1 MKTRAPTLID
11 RESRLAFWML
21 VPTFTVVL
29 AFVIFPVIWN
39 LWLSLKPVSLGDLRG
54 TALFKLNLSLE
65 NFQKVFSDPD
75 FVSTILTTLIYTIAG
90 STLSIFLGLM
100 AALLVHGEFR
110 GRSLLRGLFISPYI
124 APVVAVSFTW
134 SFILDPQL
142 GVLNSMAVDMGLLAQ
157 PIPFLSQQWL
167 ELDLVGVSVRLPLAL
182 SSVILFE
189 GWRYF
194 PFAFLFILARLQAI
208 PDDLYQAASV
218 DGASPFQRFY
228 HITLS
233 QLATV
238 LSTLFLF
245 RFIWTFNKFDDIF
258 LLTRGRAGTEVLT
271 IKVYDYA
278 FGEFNIGASSAVAL
292 VLFGVLSVFLL
303 IYFRWIAKKPAAGCR
318 ASQSSPPWCRSAW
331 RSRSSVCAGTCISSR
346 CLPCP
351 CCSEF
356 SRSRVR
362 SRSSSSSSH
371 RRSSARAS
379 AVSRNR
385 FGL

>member
-1 MKTRAPTLID
+1 
-11 RESRLAFWML
+11 ML

-124 APVVAVSFTW
+124 APVVAVAFTW

-142 GVLNSMAVDMGLLAQ
+142 GVLNSMAVDMGLWAQ
-157 PIPFLSQQWL
+157 PIPFLSQRWL
-167 ELDLVGVSVRLPLAL
+167 ELDLVGVKVRLPLAL

-303 IYFRWIAKKPAAGCR
+303 IYFRWIAKEA
-318 ASQSSPPWCRSAW
+318 
-331 RSRSSVCAGTCISSR
+331 
-346 CLPCP
+346 
-351 CCSEF
+351 
-356 SRSRVR
+356 
-362 SRSSSSSSH
+362 
-371 RRSSARAS
+371 
-379 AVSRNR
+379 
-385 FGL
+385 

>member
-1 MKTRAPTLID
+1 
-11 RESRLAFWML
+11 ML

-54 TALFKLNLSLE
+54 ASFFKFNLTLD
-65 NFQKVFSDPD
+65 NFRKVFSDPD
-75 FVSTILTTLIYTIAG
+75 FVPALVTTLIYTVSG
-90 STLSIFLGLM
+90 SALSILLGLM

-124 APVVAVSFTW
+124 APVVAVTFTW

-142 GVLNSMAVDMGLLAQ
+142 GVLNWLAVDRGLLAQ
-157 PIPFLSQQWL
+157 PIPFLSQRWWD
-167 ELDLVGVSVRLPLAL
+167 LDLMGVRVRLPLAL
-182 SSVILFE
+182 TSVILFE

-208 PDDLYQAASV
+208 PDELYQAASV

-228 HITLS
+228 HITLP

-238 LSTLFLF
+238 LSTLLLF

-258 LLTRGRAGTEVLT
+258 LLTRGQAGTRVLT

-278 FGEFNIGASSAVAL
+278 FGEFNIGASSAMAM

-303 IYFRWIAKKPAAGCR
+303 IYFRWIAKEA
-318 ASQSSPPWCRSAW
+318 
-331 RSRSSVCAGTCISSR
+331 
-346 CLPCP
+346 
-351 CCSEF
+351 
-356 SRSRVR
+356 
-362 SRSSSSSSH
+362 
-371 RRSSARAS
+371 
-379 AVSRNR
+379 
-385 FGL
+385 

>member
-1 MKTRAPTLID
+1 
-11 RESRLAFWML
+11 ML

-54 TALFKLNLSLE
+54 ASLFKFNLTLD
-65 NFQKVFSDPD
+65 NFRKVFSDPG
-75 FVSTILTTLIYTIAG
+75 FVPALLTTLIYTITG
-90 STLSIFLGLM
+90 SALSILLGLI

-124 APVVAVSFTW
+124 APVVAVTFTW

-142 GVLNSMAVDMGLLAQ
+142 GVLNWLAVDRGLLAQ
-157 PIPFLSQQWL
+157 PIPFLSQRWWD
-167 ELDLVGVSVRLPLAL
+167 LDLMGVRVRLPLAL
-182 SSVILFE
+182 TSVILFE

-208 PDDLYQAASV
+208 PDELYQAASV

-228 HITLS
+228 HITLP

-238 LSTLFLF
+238 LSTLLLF

-258 LLTRGRAGTEVLT
+258 LLTRGQAGTRVLT

-278 FGEFNIGASSAVAL
+278 FGEFNIGASSAMAM
-292 VLFGVLSVFLL
+292 VLFGVLSVFLV
-303 IYFRWIAKKPAAGCR
+303 IYFRWIAKEA
-318 ASQSSPPWCRSAW
+318 
-331 RSRSSVCAGTCISSR
+331 
-346 CLPCP
+346 
-351 CCSEF
+351 
-356 SRSRVR
+356 
-362 SRSSSSSSH
+362 
-371 RRSSARAS
+371 
-379 AVSRNR
+379 
-385 FGL
+385 